1 MISVRKI
8 GGSYLLEQAPLQGA
22 QYVSTRV
29 LSVGCPLIHPWDGN
43 VCGICLGMVRNSIGD
58 FCYFCPIWN
67 L

>member
-1 MISVRKI
+1 MISVGKI
-8 GGSYLLEQAPLQGA
+8 GGSYLLEQAHPQGA

-29 LSVGCPLIHPWDGN
+29 LSVGCSLIRPWDGN